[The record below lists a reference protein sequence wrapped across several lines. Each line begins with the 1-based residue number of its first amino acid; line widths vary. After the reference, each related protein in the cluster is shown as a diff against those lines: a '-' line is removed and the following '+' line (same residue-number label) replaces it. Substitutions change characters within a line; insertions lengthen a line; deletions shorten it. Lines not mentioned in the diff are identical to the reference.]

1 MLYQAELSR
10 HERYLLRVYKKR
22 YWFKGMKISI
32 SGIRGVYGTD
42 FFPHDVIRFCDGFSK
57 LIKNGKC
64 VIGRDTRTTG
74 EMIEKLVSA
83 TLLEKGIDV
92 QILGVTPT
100 PVVFR
105 KARELGAGIV
115 ITSSHNPLEWNGLK
129 FIIEGRG
136 ITEKELEI
144 VKNERNSN
152 RPKLG
157 KESIGISNYD
167 KPQLITHQL
176 EVIGKLE
183 QEKYVTVDIGGGSAK
198 YVAPELL
205 KEIGCQVTTI
215 NDELGTCTRGPDPTT
230 DELTELINKTK
241 QVGFAFDLD
250 SDRMILVM
258 NGKKKSS
265 DITLG
270 LGVVKAI
277 KLGIKKF
284 VLSLDSS
291 IAVEK
296 YITNHGGKVWRSKV
310 GEANVIQKMIEN
322 DAEAGGEGSSGG
334 FILKKF
340 NMCRDGLL
348 TSGLIASMIGDE
360 TIQNDIEFFE
370 SFSQIRDKISVES
383 NLHDRLISEIAE
395 RIGTKYE
402 INQLDGIKIEINE
415 NTWSLIRKSNTEDII
430 RISTE
435 SNDKQLLEKVQKEMI
450 EIVNDCHEQIK

>member
-10 HERYLLRVYKKR
+10 HERFLLRVYKKR
-22 YWFKGMKISI
+22 FWFKEVKISI
-32 SGIRGVYGTD
+32 SGIRGIYGED
-42 FFPHDVIRFCDGFSK
+42 FFPQDIIKFCNGFSK
-57 LIKNGKC
+57 LIKSGKC
-64 VIGRDTRTTG
+64 VIGRDTRDTG
-74 EMIEKLVSA
+74 DMIERLVSA

-92 QILGVTPT
+92 QILGITPT
-100 PVVFR
+100 PVVFK
-105 KARELGAGIV
+105 KAKELGSGIV
-115 ITSSHNPLEWNGLK
+115 ITSSHNPIEWNGLK

-144 VKNERNSN
+144 VKNETNFNKTKFGIERVGNSN
-152 RPKLG
+152 YVS
-157 KESIGISNYD
+157 EAI
-167 KPQLITHQL
+167 

-183 QEKYVTVDIGGGSAK
+183 KEKHVTVDIGGGSAK
-198 YVAPELL
+198 QIAPKLL
-205 KEIGCQVTTI
+205 REIGCQVTTI
-215 NDELGTCTRGPDPTT
+215 NEELEKCTRGPDPTS
-230 DELTELINKTK
+230 DNLTELISRTK
-241 QVGFAFDLD
+241 EVGFAFDLD

-258 NGKKKSS
+258 NGEKKSS

-291 IAVEK
+291 VAVEK
-296 YITNHGGKVWRSKV
+296 YIISHGGKVWRSKV

-322 DAEAGGEGSSGG
+322 DADAGGEGSSGG

-348 TSGLIASMIGDE
+348 TSGLIASMMDDE
-360 TIQNDIEFFE
+360 TIQKDLEFFE
-370 SFSQIRDKISVES
+370 SFSQIRDKVPVES
-383 NLHDRLISEIAE
+383 SLHETLISEIAKKVS
-395 RIGTKYE
+395 TKYE
-402 INQLDGIKIEINE
+402 INQLDGIKVEIDE

-435 SNDKQLLEKVQKEMI
+435 SNDKQVLEKVQKEMI
-450 EIVNDCHEQIK
+450 EIVESCYEQIK

>member
-1 MLYQAELSR
+1 
-10 HERYLLRVYKKR
+10 
-22 YWFKGMKISI
+22 MKISI

-42 FFPHDVIRFCDGFSK
+42 FFPQDVIRFCDGFSK

-136 ITEKELEI
+136 VTEKELEI

-157 KESIGISNYD
+157 KESIGISNYVSD
-167 KPQLITHQL
+167 AVK
-176 EVIGKLE
+176 VIGKLK

-348 TSGLIASMIGDE
+348 T
-360 TIQNDIEFFE
+360 
-370 SFSQIRDKISVES
+370 RD
-383 NLHDRLISEIAE
+383 
-395 RIGTKYE
+395 
-402 INQLDGIKIEINE
+402 
-415 NTWSLIRKSNTEDII
+415 
-430 RISTE
+430 
-435 SNDKQLLEKVQKEMI
+435 
-450 EIVNDCHEQIK
+450 

>member
-1 MLYQAELSR
+1 
-10 HERYLLRVYKKR
+10 
-22 YWFKGMKISI
+22 MKISI

-42 FFPHDVIRFCDGFSK
+42 FFPQDVIRFCDGFSK

-157 KESIGISNYD
+157 KESIGISNYVSD
-167 KPQLITHQL
+167 AVK
-176 EVIGKLE
+176 VIGKLK

-322 DAEAGGEGSSGG
+322 DADAGGEGSSGG

-348 TSGLIASMIGDE
+348 TSGLIASMIDDE
-360 TIQNDIEFFE
+360 TIQKDIEFFE
-370 SFSQIRDKISVES
+370 SFSQIRDKVTIES
-383 NLHDRLISEIAE
+383 NLHDKLISEVVKA
-395 RIGTKYE
+395 IGTKYE
-402 INQLDGIKIEINE
+402 SNQLDGIKVNINE

-435 SNDKQLLEKVQKEMI
+435 SNDKHVLEKVQKEMI
-450 EIVNDCHEQIK
+450 DIVKSCYEQIK